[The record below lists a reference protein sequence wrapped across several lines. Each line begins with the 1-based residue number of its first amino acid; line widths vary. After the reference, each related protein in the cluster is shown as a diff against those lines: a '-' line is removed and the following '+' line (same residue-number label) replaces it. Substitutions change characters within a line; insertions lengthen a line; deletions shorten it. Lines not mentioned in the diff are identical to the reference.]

1 MSISAFTTKYDS
13 STNSNHLIQNK
24 KLYVYHYLFQIVGI
38 FIIKFI
44 SIYVQCKFFI
54 GNQYRMKEEQID
66 IIYCSYYFIFCIEQ
80 LISTTFLFNLISF
93 YRKSPFTN
101 IFFIFFSL
109 ILFLYFVILETLN
122 SSNFKYDI
130 FNITIYEFLE
140 DFVDS
145 LADKN
150 KLRSSRACIADLV
163 ISIIY
168 SRIIYLI
175 FDKLANRNYK

>member
-1 MSISAFTTKYDS
+1 M
-13 STNSNHLIQNK
+13 
-24 KLYVYHYLFQIVGI
+24 
-38 FIIKFI
+38 
-44 SIYVQCKFFI
+44 
-54 GNQYRMKEEQID
+54 
-66 IIYCSYYFIFCIEQ
+66 
-80 LISTTFLFNLISF
+80 ISTTFLFNLISF

-150 KLRSSRACIADLV
+150 KLRSSRACITDLV
-163 ISIIY
+163 ASIIY

-175 FDKLANRNYK
+175 FDKLANRNNK